1 MTETV
6 TWVEFY
12 RSRRSYVFDTFV
24 FVPTT
29 FGWRDGD
36 IILTSSEDVYD
47 DDDVSECETPM
58 ELFKKGYRFLFTIS
72 EVRTA
77 YDDTWVHFGGDDTIE
92 WFNLS
97 LQNYTK
103 GLQAILPGD
112 VAKSS

>member
-12 RSRRSYVFDTFV
+12 NRRGTYDFDTFI

-29 FGWRDGD
+29 FGWKDGD
-36 IILTSSEDVYD
+36 NILTSSEDVYD
-47 DDDVSECETPM
+47 DDNVSESETPM

-97 LQNYTK
+97 LLNYTK
-103 GLQAILPGD
+103 GLQPVLPSD
-112 VAKSS
+112 LTNSS